1 MKIHE
6 IGVAPLPSFH
16 RAVITIG
23 SFDGVHT
30 GHRKILAQMKEVA
43 NQIGGETVIITFY
56 PHPRKVI
63 ASIPGE
69 VKILNTVRE
78 KWELLAAAG
87 IDHLVVIPFNHSFAQ
102 SSAEDFV
109 EQFLFKQF
117 HPHTV
122 IIGYDHRFGK
132 NRSGDYHLLETMG
145 QQLGFQVQEISE
157 QMLQESAISSTRIR
171 QALLQHKIQAAN
183 ELLGYPYFFEGKVIE
198 GNQRGRT
205 LGYPTANLQITDDD
219 KLIPGNGV
227 YVVYTLIDNP
237 DHQAARAERSG
248 MMNIGIRPTIDGKS
262 RVIEVHLFNWSQSI
276 YGQTIR
282 VQLLDFI
289 REEQKFIS
297 PEVLREQLQRDE
309 SYARNWLQQHKIGIK
324 S

>member
-1 MKIHE
+1 
-6 IGVAPLPSFH
+6 
-16 RAVITIG
+16 
-23 SFDGVHT
+23 
-30 GHRKILAQMKEVA
+30 MKEVA

-78 KWELLAAAG
+78 KRELLAAAG

-262 RVIEVHLFNWSQSI
+262 RVIEVHLFNWSESI

-309 SYARNWLQQHKIGIK
+309 SYARNWLQLHKIGIK

>member
-6 IGVAPLPSFH
+6 IGTGELPAF
-16 RAVITIG
+16 RNAVITIG

-30 GHRKILAQMKEVA
+30 GHQKILNQMKEVA
-43 NQIGGETVIITFY
+43 GAIGGETVIITFF

-69 VKILNTVRE
+69 VKILTTIRE
-78 KWELLAAAG
+78 KKLLLTEAG
-87 IDHLVVIPFNHSFAQ
+87 IDHLVVIPFNHNFAQ

-109 EQFLFKQF
+109 QQFLVAQF

-132 NRSGDYHLLETMG
+132 NRTGDYHLLESMG
-145 QQLGFQVQEISE
+145 TKFGFEVKEIDE

-171 QALLQHKIQAAN
+171 QALLQHSIKDAN
-183 ELLGYPYFFEGKVIE
+183 ELLGYPYFFEGTVIE
-198 GNQRGRT
+198 GNRMGRT
-205 LGYPTANLQITDDD
+205 LGYPTANLQIAEED

-227 YVVYTLIDNP
+227 YIVNVQLQDPGEPGKIL
-237 DHQAARAERSG
+237 QRGG
-248 MMNIGIRPTIDGKS
+248 MMNIGIRPTIDGKN
-262 RVIEVHLFNWSQSI
+262 RVIEVHLFDWDASI

-282 VQLLDFI
+282 VELLDFI
-289 REEQKFIS
+289 REEKKFAT
-297 PEVLREQLQRDE
+297 PEELRTQIINDEQSAKAYLG
-309 SYARNWLQQHKIGIK
+309 LKH
-324 S
+324 